1 MNSVAP
7 GPVLSGEIQVAAA
20 GNPRTAAAAAHLPA
34 RRFGLPC
41 EIAEAV
47 AYLASE
53 DAAFVHGAFLS
64 VDGGASL
71 V

>member
-1 MNSVAP
+1 M
-7 GPVLSGEIQVAAA
+7 SGFGRPA
-20 GNPRTAAAAAHLPA
+20 TASHS
-34 RRFGLPC
+34 FGLPR